1 MTSDRA
7 PQGTPEAEGDAPAGR
22 QPRIPRPPTRE
33 ELDEISRDQAL
44 ITDEWGDEA
53 PARGDPAERP
63 QP

>member
-7 PQGTPEAEGDAPAGR
+7 PQGTPEAEDDASAER

-44 ITDEWGDEA
+44 ISDEWGDA
-53 PARGDPAERP
+53 GPPTATPDTPRS
-63 QP
+63 